1 MGKNS
6 GLGLGV
12 VVAPPPL
19 SLAPRPLSQS
29 GGLGRGRGICTCVE
43 RSGGRH
49 LFASLLSTEVEDDE
63 APDDDGDEE
72 GA

>member
-6 GLGLGV
+6 DLGLRV

-19 SLAPRPLSQS
+19 SLAHRPLSQS